1 MTAKS
6 DRVQKL
12 VTDPD
17 LAEAFENVR
26 QYYRDLIEE
35 CPIDDDTALLDIR
48 KMLHL
53 LQDVRSHLTQAIQE
67 GELQDFRSEQE
78 GQGFLEDLINGRSTH
93 DIRN

>member
-12 VTDPD
+12 VNDPD
-17 LAEAFENVR
+17 LAEAFESVR

-35 CPIDDDTALLDIR
+35 CPIDDDTALLDVR

-53 LQDVRSHLTQAIQE
+53 LQDVRSHLMQAIQE
-67 GELQDFRSEQE
+67 GELEDFRSQEQ
-78 GQGFLEDLINGRSTH
+78 QGYLEDLINGRSTH
-93 DIRN
+93 NAGN